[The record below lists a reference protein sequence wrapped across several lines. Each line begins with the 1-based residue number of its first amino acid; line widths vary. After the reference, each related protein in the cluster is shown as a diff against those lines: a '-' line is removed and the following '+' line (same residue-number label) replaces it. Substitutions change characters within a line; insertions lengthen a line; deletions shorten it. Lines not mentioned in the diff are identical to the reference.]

1 VTPKRPRI
9 SDNDPLN
16 RTERVLQNFASTER
30 PIERIESLTL
40 EVTCQQVDKLKEPS
54 TPDDVDTL
62 TSQRVDNLAGQQDD
76 QTIERS
82 EDKQTDEVG
91 PPQRVELKKAT
102 FQIDKAVLDRLEK
115 FVLTLQLELGKEN
128 APYKEVIVEE
138 AIDRLITLDKTK
150 LLKVLKKR
158 QIRRK

>member
-1 VTPKRPRI
+1 MTPKRPRI

>member
-1 VTPKRPRI
+1 MTPKRPRI

-40 EVTCQQVDKLKEPS
+40 EVTGKQVDKLKEPS

-76 QTIERS
+76 QTIERA